1 MLDEAF
7 TEQFAGLFAYRMIG
21 RAGGVEF
28 HDAALLVRR
37 PAVIAPVGE
46 VERAVRAEVDA
57 GGHRAVVRH
66 VFAHHLE
73 AGTVRFSAEC
83 ADVFSGELGHEKVAL
98 IFFVERGARV
108 VGKTARAV
116 GVVGNGRGEVG
127 RLPVEVRFPEAIGHP
142 RVVAAVLGK
151 LAVAA
156 VLPRGAPAGVGA
168 LEQVVEPFAV
178 AEVAVVVD
186 DEPVAV
192 LVVRQLLR
200 IAQAVG
206 EHLEV

>member
-1 MLDEAF
+1 M
-7 TEQFAGLFAYRMIG
+7 
-21 RAGGVEF
+21 
-28 HDAALLVRR
+28 
-37 PAVIAPVGE
+37 
-46 VERAVRAEVDA
+46 
-57 GGHRAVVRH
+57 
-66 VFAHHLE
+66 
-73 AGTVRFSAEC
+73 
-83 ADVFSGELGHEKVAL
+83 AL

-116 GVVGNGRGEVG
+116 GVVGNGRGDVG
-127 RLPVEVRFPEAIGHP
+127 RLPVEVRFPQAIGHP
-142 RVVAAVLGK
+142 RVVAAVLGE

-168 LEQVVEPFAV
+168 LKQVVETLAV
-178 AEVAVVVD
+178 AEVAVVVY